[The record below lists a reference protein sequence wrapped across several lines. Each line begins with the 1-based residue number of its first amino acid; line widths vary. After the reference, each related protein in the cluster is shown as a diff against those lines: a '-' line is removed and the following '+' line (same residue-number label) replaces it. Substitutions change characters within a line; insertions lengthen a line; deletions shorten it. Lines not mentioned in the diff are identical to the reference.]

1 MDTNI
6 YERSQ
11 YPPGYS
17 ITIRNNNLEFHYKRT
32 KFDQKLKS
40 HKKYLSNFR

>member
-17 ITIRNNNLEFHYKRT
+17 ITIRNNNLEFHVQNLIR
-32 KFDQKLKS
+32 
-40 HKKYLSNFR
+40 N